1 MEYLPKNEVERPYY
15 SVAEAMSL
23 TGYSATKFRYEPN
36 KQELDRL
43 GSDCSGR
50 VWRIPRSALLTM
62 GWLSPDA
69 PELPV
74 DNRNTSEQVQ
84 ERSSVLRIR
93 ELAEQ
98 VKDLTVERDA
108 LSQRV
113 AVAEARVEEK
123 SAEIERL
130 LGLLTA
136 R

>member
-1 MEYLPKNEVERPYY
+1 MSYYAYLLRQYLGL
-15 SVAEAMSL
+15 L
-23 TGYSATKFRYEPN
+23 TGL
-36 KQELDRL
+36 LD
-43 GSDCSGR
+43 
-50 VWRIPRSALLTM
+50 
-62 GWLSPDA
+62 WLSPDA
-69 PELPV
+69 PELPAE
-74 DNRNTSEQVQ
+74 NRNATETGQ

-98 VKDLTVERDA
+98 VKVLEGERDA